1 MSANAVDEEISC
13 LIVWN
18 NQMKYQ
24 MNRWIEEVNVHELL
38 AIYQEVRGEKEK
50 KHELI
55 QGVRKMRA
63 EINKLCVTKLHTNI
77 DERNPRRRE
86 YDNDKFNVTYRYI
99 EGHKK
104 VMKCHSV
111 RFAI

>member
-1 MSANAVDEEISC
+1 
-13 LIVWN
+13 
-18 NQMKYQ
+18 
-24 MNRWIEEVNVHELL
+24 MNRRSKCTRTPRDLSRNK
-38 AIYQEVRGEKEK
+38 RRKRR

-63 EINKLCVTKLHTNI
+63 EINKLCVTKLRTNI

-104 VMKCHSV
+104 LMKCHSV